1 MVCKMV
7 WGSRTLRCV
16 PPPPC
21 HLAFSFS
28 ASHPPVFLLMW
39 KISSAVPRPPFWP
52 ARLSWKLH
60 PAWVGG
66 REGWEQGRGDGDAG
80 LWALFVSLLLH
91 FQSPSLPH
99 PSHHQCLGTQV
110 SCQCS
115 SSAFSSLGSV
125 SPSHVSLSPI
135 TVCPPFPGSPSL
147 QLPLLPPLGWLPFCP
162 QLGQA
167 LISRRVRGRPG
178 LFMPISPQG
187 SRSRRC
193 IHLSLTTPD
202 APQLPWKGSIPAAAL
217 QACLPPVCS
226 SFWSP

>member
-1 MVCKMV
+1 MC
-7 WGSRTLRCV
+7 GPRPLPS
-16 PPPPC
+16 C
-21 HLAFSFS
+21 HLASSFS

-125 SPSHVSLSPI
+125 SPSRLSLSHHCLSTFSWLSI
-135 TVCPPFPGSPSL
+135 PPAPTPASSGLATILSP
-147 QLPLLPPLGWLPFCP
+147 
-162 QLGQA
+162 A
-167 LISRRVRGRPG
+167 RPG
-178 LFMPISPQG
+178 PHLPQSP
-187 SRSRRC
+187 REAWPVHA
-193 IHLSLTTPD
+193 HLPTR
-202 APQLPWKGSIPAAAL
+202 Q
-217 QACLPPVCS
+217 QEQEVHS
-226 SFWSP
+226 S